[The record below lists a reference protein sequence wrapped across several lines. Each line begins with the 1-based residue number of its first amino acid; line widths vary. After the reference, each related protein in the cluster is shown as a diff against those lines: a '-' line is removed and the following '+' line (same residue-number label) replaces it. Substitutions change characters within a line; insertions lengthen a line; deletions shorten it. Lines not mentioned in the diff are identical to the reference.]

1 MGERHDLEDV
11 GPAIMPD
18 SKVTEAFADGRVP
31 EGITADYLNESK
43 DGAAIAGIIFVTV
56 FASIVVITRL
66 LSRAVVLRRILDDY
80 LTLASW
86 ITFIPFVALCIRLI
100 NLGSGRHYEYIQ
112 YVLDMPT
119 VEVTE
124 VLDFAAHIIYTTSLL
139 VCRLSGLAFYHHLCA
154 VNPKFLLAIKI
165 VFAVMILG
173 YLPQLF
179 LLIFHCVPV
188 TGLWPYEWQPGV
200 EKYACLQWGLVYSVN
215 SAVSLVCDLFLFGIP
230 IVMIWVLKISRR
242 RKIQLGAIL
251 LPGILVVGIS
261 ITRLVFVIEGQW
273 NADMS
278 WAYNPMLA
286 IEVTEIG
293 ATLVALSIPGVKP
306 FVDKC
311 IFRRD
316 VNSETDTK
324 GISNYGNQSSR
335 HNDTALRSLH
345 FRSGY
350 DGRQNLDSDRET
362 SAEGFDQY
370 KNRPKSS
377 GDQSESS
384 ANGILVQVDFQI
396 KEDSQ
401 PTGRAISSS

>member
-1 MGERHDLEDV
+1 
-11 GPAIMPD
+11 MPD

-66 LSRAVVLRRILDDY
+66 LSRAVVLRRIGLDDY

-86 ITFIPFVALCIRLI
+86 VRHPCSDIVISIRWVEPIRLAKISSFLNDENERLLTVLGATQITFIPFVALCIRLI

-139 VCRLSGLAFYHHLCA
+139 ICRLSGLAFYHHLCA

-200 EKYACLQWGLVYSVN
+200 EKYTCLQWGLVYSVN

-251 LPGILVVGIS
+251 LPGIL
-261 ITRLVFVIEGQW
+261 
-273 NADMS
+273 
-278 WAYNPMLA
+278 
-286 IEVTEIG
+286 
-293 ATLVALSIPGVKP
+293 
-306 FVDKC
+306 
-311 IFRRD
+311 
-316 VNSETDTK
+316 
-324 GISNYGNQSSR
+324 
-335 HNDTALRSLH
+335 
-345 FRSGY
+345 
-350 DGRQNLDSDRET
+350 
-362 SAEGFDQY
+362 
-370 KNRPKSS
+370 
-377 GDQSESS
+377 
-384 ANGILVQVDFQI
+384 
-396 KEDSQ
+396 
-401 PTGRAISSS
+401 